1 MDITDLDTDII
12 LYLMELGGGTTT
24 ELAKAIFPYE
34 DEYKLKKDENK
45 IRYRLNRMLDKGLLE
60 RNSYSYKVNAERVF
74 LTDAVLQLGIGVDV
88 SMGMI
93 LVIYPEGEELLMR
106 QISFEEIHKN
116 SNQIFGERINKQG

>member
-1 MDITDLDTDII
+1 
-12 LYLMELGGGTTT
+12 MELGGGTTT
-24 ELAKAIFPYE
+24 ELAKALFPFI

-45 IRYRLNRMLDKGLLE
+45 IRYRLNRMLKKGLLE
-60 RNSYSYKVNAERVF
+60 RNSYNYKVNAERIF
-74 LTDAVLQLGIGVDV
+74 LTDSVLQLGIGIDI

-116 SNQIFGERINKQG
+116 RK

>member
-1 MDITDLDTDII
+1 S
-12 LYLMELGGGTTT
+12 LMELGGGTTT
-24 ELAKAIFPYE
+24 ELAKSLFPCI

-45 IRYRLNRMLDKGLLE
+45 IRYRLNRMLKKDLLE
-60 RNSYSYKVNAERVF
+60 RNSYNYKVNVERVF

-116 SNQIFGERINKQG
+116 SNQIFGERINKKD